1 MPPDEGVKA
10 AIKGDKHESG
20 NSNDEDPSL
29 PLHRK
34 LLLNAAMIGNGMC
47 TAFQQLYEV
56 PLLQILGVP
65 VTYVSLYPI
74 VTGPTA
80 ILLMSL
86 QGYFGDRGPHHRQKK
101 IAILTCNCAAV
112 LFGIAVLVWA
122 SLLLLYNHENQN
134 VTIVP
139 EYLYNHSLLMPTSV
153 TPTFITP
160 AENSSVD
167 DSVIKPLER
176 NLNIAVS
183 SYDENVSIAVPQEQQ
198 EDGDAGLL
206 ALTAILGVV
215 GFSAMDIGYNINMA
229 AIRSCVLSCSP
240 KTDHTSMLV
249 LALVMASA
257 GGLISNVL
265 GLVDLSHLF
274 DFGGGWVEGIF
285 RQIFSAMDVRTGMLK
300 ALYLISRFLPKPFGG
315 HWQRRW
321 TAARR

>member
-10 AIKGDKHESG
+10 AIKADESG

-34 LLLNAAMIGNGMC
+34 LLLNAAMMGNGMC
-47 TAFQQLYEV
+47 IAFQQLYEV

-80 ILLMSL
+80 MLLMSL

-101 IAILTCNCAAV
+101 IAILTCNCAVV

-122 SLLLLYNHENQN
+122 NLLLLYNRENKN

-139 EYLYNHSLLMPTSV
+139 EYLYSHSLLMPASV
-153 TPTFITP
+153 TPNLITP

-167 DSVIKPLER
+167 DSVIKPLEKT
-176 NLNIAVS
+176 LNIAVS
-183 SYDENVSIAVPQEQQ
+183 SYNENVSIAVPQEQQ
-198 EDGDAGLL
+198 EDGDAGML
-206 ALTAILGVV
+206 AMTAILGLV
-215 GFSAMDIGYNINMA
+215 GFSAMDIGYDSNVA
-229 AIRSCVLSCSP
+229 ATRSCVLSCSP

-249 LALVMASA
+249 LALVMAAA
-257 GGLISNVL
+257 GGLINNVF

-274 DFGGGWVEGIF
+274 DFGGG
-285 RQIFSAMDVRTGMLK
+285 
-300 ALYLISRFLPKPFGG
+300 
-315 HWQRRW
+315 
-321 TAARR
+321 

>member
-10 AIKGDKHESG
+10 AIKADKHESG

-29 PLHRK
+29 PLHHK
-34 LLLNAAMIGNGMC
+34 LLLNATMMGNGMC

-74 VTGPTA
+74 VTGPTTM
-80 ILLMSL
+80 LLMSL

-101 IAILTCNCAAV
+101 IAILTSNCAVA
-112 LFGIAVLVWA
+112 LFGIAVLVCA
-122 SLLLLYNHENQN
+122 NLLLLYKHENKN

-153 TPTFITP
+153 TPTLLTP

-183 SYDENVSIAVPQEQQ
+183 SYNENVSIAVPQEQQ
-198 EDGDAGLL
+198 EDGDTGLL
-206 ALTAILGVV
+206 AMTAILGLV
-215 GFSAMDIGYNINMA
+215 GFSAMDIGYDSNVA
-229 AIRSCVLSCSP
+229 ATRSCVLSCSP

-249 LALVMASA
+249 LALVMAAA
-257 GGLISNVL
+257 GGLINNVF

-274 DFGGGWVEGIF
+274 DFGGG
-285 RQIFSAMDVRTGMLK
+285 
-300 ALYLISRFLPKPFGG
+300 
-315 HWQRRW
+315 
-321 TAARR
+321 